1 MKNRPFADRLGF
13 ALAGI
18 GVVWNRERSFRT
30 QCRLALLA
38 LTVTIILRARPIWVA
53 LIILSAGLVL
63 SLEMINSAL
72 EYTIDHLHPSLAEP
86 IKRAK
91 DAAAGAVLIASLAS
105 VAIGAIMLAASLG

>member
-30 QCRLALLA
+30 QCRLAVLA
-38 LTVTIILRARPIWVA
+38 LIITIILRPRPIWVA
-53 LIILSAGLVL
+53 LIVLSVGLVL

-72 EYTIDHLHPSLAEP
+72 EYAIDHLHPDIAEP
-86 IKRAK
+86 IERAK
-91 DAAAGAVLIASLAS
+91 DAAAGAVLIASLTS
-105 VAIGAIMLAASLG
+105 IVIGAIMLAASLG